1 MSLHGRSAWIASLV
15 IAAWPPVVRAAGD
28 GEPEG
33 LGISKPVVCSQVHG
47 FADFEPLPEATL
59 TADDKLTIYYEPSG
73 YTIERTKD
81 GFRAVFAQ
89 DGRIR
94 KKGGKDV
101 LWKKA
106 PMFEYEAKSPNPPY
120 RVYMRSD
127 FSIKG
132 TPPGEYELDL
142 TLHDRLA
149 KGTSTMRTVS
159 FKVVPPK
166 EAGNEGEKKAE
177 GKRRNANGK
186 RSE

>member
-1 MSLHGRSAWIASLV
+1 MPLRARWDWVAWLV
-15 IAAWPPVVRAAGD
+15 IVSWMPVARAED
-28 GEPEG
+28 DEPEG
-33 LGISKPVVCSQVHG
+33 LRISKPVVCAKIHG
-47 FADFEPLPEATL
+47 FADFEPLPEASL

-73 YTIERTKD
+73 YTIERTKE

-106 PMFEYEAKSPNPPY
+106 PMFEYEAKSPSPPY
-120 RVYMRSD
+120 RIYMRSD
-127 FSIKG
+127 FAIKG
-132 TPPGEYELDL
+132 LPAGEYELDL

-149 KGTSTMRTVS
+149 KGTSTMRTIA

-166 EAGNEGEKKAE
+166 DRGGDVGKKAE
-177 GKRRNANGK
+177 GKERNARGK
-186 RSE
+186 RPE